1 MHGLSKQQLAARQV
15 EVIDIA
21 SAASDYWNYIVGR
34 STVDFSKFKSAR
46 TGRGPLLKGW
56 KVCISFFQQ
65 HLRASLP
72 DPLSLKV

>member
-1 MHGLSKQQLAARQV
+1 MRSLSKQQLAARQV

-21 SAASDYWNYIVGR
+21 SAASDYWSYIVGR
-34 STVDFSKFKSAR
+34 RTVDFSKCKSAR
-46 TGRGPLLKGW
+46 TGGGPLLKGW
-56 KVCISFFQQ
+56 KVYISFFQQ